1 MLKKVWYLFLVLLI
15 WLWIFYLD
23 FFLYKDLKSQTEID
37 WYLQWKYE
45 FIWLNIKKNLL
56 VKKDTQFDSFIVKND
71 VDIPINKLLFYQKEY
86 WKIPN
91 ITCDDYTKLK
101 LQRNYIIEPT
111 YEDKANI
118 LKLAN
123 SNSSNDPSKLIK
135 NDVNDTSKSWDNAKK
150 KTSNKKSNQSNT
162 SHQSNQSQ
170 KTQ

>member
-1 MLKKVWYLFLVLLI
+1 MLKKVWYLFLVLLL

-23 FFLYKDLKSQTEID
+23 FFFYKDLTSQTEIE
-37 WYLQWKYE
+37 WYLQWNYE
-45 FIWLNIKKNLL
+45 FIWMNIKKNLL
-56 VKKDTQFDSFIVKND
+56 VKKDIQFDPFLVKND

-135 NDVNDTSKSWDNAKK
+135 NDVNDTSKSWDNANSKK
-150 KTSNKKSNQSNT
+150 KTSKKTNN
-162 SHQSNQSQ
+162 HSNQSQ

>member
-1 MLKKVWYLFLVLLI
+1 MLKKVWYLFLVLLL

-23 FFLYKDLKSQTEID
+23 FFFYKDLTSQTEIE
-37 WYLQWKYE
+37 WYLQWNYE
-45 FIWLNIKKNLL
+45 FIWMSIKKNLL
-56 VKKDTQFDSFIVKND
+56 VKKDIQFDPFLVKND

-135 NDVNDTSKSWDNAKK
+135 NDVNDTSKSWDNATKK
-150 KTSNKKSNQSNT
+150 KTSKKTNN
-162 SHQSNQSQ
+162 HANQSQ
-170 KTQ
+170 KTQTQS